1 MSVPAALAERLV
13 KEYPKAPWPFRGEAR
28 RALSEVGF
36 SLGAGEVVGLIGPN
50 GAGKSTLLRIL
61 AGLLLPSS
69 GRAEVN
75 GRDVARD
82 RPRSRAEVGLSIG
95 EDKGLSPRLSAREN
109 LRFFAAL
116 YGLGRAQAEARITE
130 LAEAFEAGPLL
141 EREVRTLSG
150 GERARL
156 ALARAMLHR
165 PKLLLLDEVT
175 RPLDPGA
182 AQRLR
187 QVIAR
192 TARAE
197 GTCVLFSSHDLA
209 EVEAIASRVLL
220 LDRGALVA
228 DGPFA
233 QVRRDAERV
242 FALEA
247 A

>member
-1 MSVPAALAERLV
+1 VSAPAALAERLV
-13 KEYPKAPWPFRGEAR
+13 KDYPKAPWPLRRGGR
-28 RALSEVGF
+28 RALSGIGF
-36 SLGAGEVVGLIGPN
+36 SLRPGEVVGLIGPN

-61 AGLLLPSS
+61 AGLLLPTE

-75 GRDVARD
+75 GRDVVRD
-82 RPRSRAEVGLSIG
+82 RPHSRAEVGLAIG
-95 EDKGLSPRLSAREN
+95 EDKGLSPRLSVREN

-116 YGLGRAQAEARITE
+116 YGLARATGEARIIE
-130 LAEAFEAGPLL
+130 LAEAFEAGALL

-150 GERARL
+150 GERARV

-182 AQRLR
+182 AKRLR

-192 TARAE
+192 TAGAD

-209 EVEAIASRVLL
+209 EVEAIAGRVLL
-220 LDRGALVA
+220 LDHGALVA

-233 QVRRDAERV
+233 AVRAEADRV